1 MLEKKSEEILDSNAY
16 LNKRKKARK
25 HIKFNKDKRKVFIF
39 SFIVSFISL
48 VLIYFVSPF
57 SDTYRISILN
67 NIYLKDADIR
77 KIAQVN
83 DKYLLN
89 LPSVIKKRLAEHP
102 LIRDAE
108 VKLDNNKTITISVE
122 EEKLIGYIFEYN
134 ELYVVTAG
142 NTSMKIDDESIYL
155 IDNVPLIEGYSS
167 EELKEISRGFKDT
180 DPEVIKQIS
189 EIHKYPV
196 SYDDKQMEVI
206 MKDGNYC
213 FMSYL
218 ALNLLENYYAV
229 SSSIDK
235 SKGYACIYFDEFT
248 NSAYAS
254 ICPWQSTEEGNQ

>member
-1 MLEKKSEEILDSNAY
+1 MLEKKSEEILDSNSY
-16 LNKRKKARK
+16 LNKRKNARK
-25 HIKFNKDKRKVFIF
+25 HIKFNKDKRKVFVF

-48 VLIYFVSPF
+48 AFIYFLSPF
-57 SDTYRISILN
+57 SDTYRVSILN

-77 KIAQVN
+77 EIAQVN
-83 DKYLLN
+83 DKFLLN
-89 LPSVIKKRLAEHP
+89 FPSTIEKRLSEHP
-102 LIRDAE
+102 LIKSAA
-108 VKLDNNKTITISVE
+108 VKLDNNKTVTITVE

-142 NTSMKIDDESIYL
+142 NTSMKVDDDSIYL
-155 IDNVPLIEGYSS
+155 IDNVPLIEGYTS

-189 EIHKYPV
+189 EIHKYPI

-218 ALNLLENYYAV
+218 ALDLLENYYAV

-254 ICPWQSTEEGNQ
+254 ICPWQTTEEGNQ